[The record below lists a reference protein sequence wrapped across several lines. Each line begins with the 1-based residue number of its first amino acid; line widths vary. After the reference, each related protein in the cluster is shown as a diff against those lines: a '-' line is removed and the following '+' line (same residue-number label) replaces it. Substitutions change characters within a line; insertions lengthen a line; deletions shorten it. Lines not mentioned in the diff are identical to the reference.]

1 MDKNCSQVKYDET
14 TNSFLEPVDGWG
26 NKDVYYAHKSGTN
39 IEENKKKEKEG
50 EDTGVKAGIDE
61 SKAVFLGNL
70 SHKVTEEEV
79 RILFEKS

>member
-1 MDKNCSQVKYDET
+1 MVWET
-14 TNSFLEPVDGWG
+14 KMSTMLTNQGQTL
-26 NKDVYYAHKSGTN
+26 KRT
-39 IEENKKKEKEG
+39 KKKEKEG

-79 RILFEKS
+79 GSSLKSLKRGC